1 MNILVI
7 RFSALGDV
15 ALASIAVETVLKA
28 NPSVNIWFLSKP
40 FHEPLFN
47 EDKRFQFIGADLKN
61 KHKGLVGLRKLTK
74 ETLESTKIDA
84 VVDLHDVIRTKILL
98 HFFRKKG
105 IKVYSFSKGRKEK
118 KNMLNGKIPFKK
130 LTHSVNRY
138 LNCFQELGLNTALKD
153 GPWLKTDNKLNKPLN
168 KKLIGIAPFT
178 AHKSKEWGF
187 EKITKLIEQLT
198 HLDILLFGGGENE
211 IIKLNQL
218 AKKFPNCKVIAGKYS
233 LKEELDIMANLDLM
247 ISMDSANMHLATLV
261 GIKVISI
268 WGPTH
273 HFLGFGPLM
282 NEALIVEINRK
293 EMPCRPCSIY
303 GKTSSSKQEK
313 CAKNAMKKI
322 SVDTVLSKINTAL

>member
-15 ALASIAVETVLKA
+15 ALASIAIETILRA
-28 NPSVNIWFLSKP
+28 NPSVKIWFLSKP

-61 KHKGLVGLRKLTK
+61 KHKGLVGLRKLSK
-74 ETLESTKIDA
+74 EILENTQIDA
-84 VVDLHDVIRTKILL
+84 VVDLHDVIRTKVLL

-105 IKVYSFSKGRKEK
+105 IKVYSFNKGRKEK
-118 KNMLNGKIPFKK
+118 KNMLNGKIPFRK

-138 LNCFQELGLNTALKD
+138 LNCFQELELNTALKD
-153 GPWLKTDNKLNKPLN
+153 GPWLKTARKPSTVR
-168 KKLIGIAPFT
+168 KKIGIAPFT

-187 EKITKLIEQLT
+187 EKISKLIERLT
-198 HLDILLFGGGENE
+198 EYEILLFGGGEDE
-211 IIKLNQL
+211 IIQLNQL
-218 AKKFPNCKVIAGKYS
+218 AEKFKYCQVIAGKHS
-233 LKEELDIMANLDLM
+233 LKEELDIIANLDLM

-273 HFLGFGPLM
+273 HYLGFGPLM
-282 NEALIVEINRK
+282 NENLIVEINRK

-303 GKTSSSKQEK
+303 GKVTSSKQEK
-313 CAKNAMKKI
+313 CAVNSMNKI
-322 SVDTVLSKINTAL
+322 SVDIVFSKIKQHTTL

>member
-15 ALASIAVETVLKA
+15 ALASIAIETILRA
-28 NPSVNIWFLSKP
+28 NPSVKIWFLSKP

-74 ETLESTKIDA
+74 EILENTQIDA

-105 IKVYSFSKGRKEK
+105 VPVYSFNKGRKEK
-118 KNMLNGKIPFKK
+118 KKMLNGKIPFTK

-138 LNCFQELGLNTALKD
+138 LNCFQELGLNTSLKN
-153 GPWLKTDNKLNKPLN
+153 GPWLKTNENINKT
-168 KKLIGIAPFT
+168 KKQIGIAPFT

-187 EKITKLIEQLT
+187 EKISKLIEQLT
-198 HLDILLFGGGENE
+198 EFEILLFGGGENE
-211 IIKLNQL
+211 ITKLNQL
-218 AKKFPNCKVIAGKYS
+218 SEKNSNCKVIAGKYS
-233 LKEELDIMANLDLM
+233 LKDELDIISNLDLM

-273 HFLGFGPLM
+273 HYLGFGPLM
-282 NEALIVEINRK
+282 NEDLIIEINRK
-293 EMPCRPCSIY
+293 EMPCRPCSVY
-303 GKTSSSKQEK
+303 GKITSSKQEK
-313 CAKNAMKKI
+313 CAKKAMNKI

>member
-61 KHKGLVGLRKLTK
+61 KHKGLVGLRKLTT
-74 ETLESTKIDA
+74 EILESTQIDA
-84 VVDLHDVIRTKILL
+84 VVDLHDVLRTKILL

-105 IKVYSFSKGRKEK
+105 VPVYSFNKGRKEK
-118 KNMLNGKIPFKK
+118 KKMLNGKVPFIK

-138 LNCFQELGLNTALKD
+138 LNCFQELGLNASLK
-153 GPWLKTDNKLNKPLN
+153 N
-168 KKLIGIAPFT
+168 APFT

-187 EKITKLIEQLT
+187 EKISKLIEQLT
-198 HLDILLFGGGENE
+198 EFEILLFGAGENE
-211 IIKLNQL
+211 ITKLNQL
-218 AKKFPNCKVIAGKYS
+218 SEKNPNCKLIAGKYS
-233 LKEELDIMANLDLM
+233 FKNELDIIANLDLM

-261 GIKVISI
+261 GVKVISI

-273 HFLGFGPLM
+273 HYLGFGPLM
-282 NEALIVEINRK
+282 NEDLIIEINR
-293 EMPCRPCSIY
+293 
-303 GKTSSSKQEK
+303 
-313 CAKNAMKKI
+313 NA
-322 SVDTVLSKINTAL
+322 L